1 MKIVAALIEAN
12 ADAGHTANEEE
23 LAAIHEVGAV
33 LICDAYSPSNQAAR
47 LGKFKMLRA
56 MLASNPKARELV
68 ELQTA
73 NGAEMFCRQSQHTHA
88 LQVSA

>member
-12 ADAGHTANEEE
+12 ADAGHTANEDE
-23 LAAIHEVGAV
+23 LAAIHEVSVQYLRAFHSHS
-33 LICDAYSPSNQAAR
+33 AQAAR

-73 NGAEMFCRQSQHTHA
+73 NGAREHGRF
-88 LQVSA
+88 